1 MSKVTFVQDGVLTVA
16 PAHYGLVDS
25 SIGGQLAR
33 KMVPQADGRTRRG
46 LVSINTCR
54 DAITETLKKPQ
65 AMLNSLK
72 FIGVSRLVIG

>member
-33 KMVPQADGRTRRG
+33 KMVPSADGRTRRG
-46 LVSINTCR
+46 LVAINNCR
-54 DAITETLKKPQ
+54 DAISDTLKNPQ
-65 AMLNSLK
+65 DMLNSLK
-72 FIGVSRLVIG
+72 YIGVSRLVIG

>member
-33 KMVPQADGRTRRG
+33 KMIPSADGRTRRG
-46 LVSINTCR
+46 LVVINNMR
-54 DAITETLKKPQ
+54 DR
-65 AMLNSLK
+65 
-72 FIGVSRLVIG
+72 IGEAVKSYAKGKAFVHGSRLVIG